1 MKSRISAFPKPGAGF
16 TFLEVIIVIAVI
28 GIMSALA
35 ISSFSNGA
43 NDAREIVARQQ
54 QATIQGAVNAWVAAQ
69 TTGMGTVSEARAAY
83 NGEESSLDRLALVQ
97 GYLDDSSYE
106 HILSQSATDDSGEIL
121 SEAVRKLGWHIS
133 LGAWA
138 GDSYP
143 KVELV
148 RSAP

>member
-1 MKSRISAFPKPGAGF
+1 MNLKRSPFRKVHGAF
-16 TFLEVIIVIAVI
+16 TFLEIIIVIAVI

-69 TTGMGTVSEARAAY
+69 TAGNGTVSETRTVY
-83 NGEESSLDRLALVQ
+83 NAGETSLDRLELVRA
-97 GYLDDSSYE
+97 YLDETSYE
-106 HILSQSATDDSGEIL
+106 HFVAQSASDDSGEVL
-121 SEAVRKLGWHIS
+121 SESVRRLGWHIN
-133 LGAWA
+133 LPTWQ

-148 RSAP
+148 RAAP